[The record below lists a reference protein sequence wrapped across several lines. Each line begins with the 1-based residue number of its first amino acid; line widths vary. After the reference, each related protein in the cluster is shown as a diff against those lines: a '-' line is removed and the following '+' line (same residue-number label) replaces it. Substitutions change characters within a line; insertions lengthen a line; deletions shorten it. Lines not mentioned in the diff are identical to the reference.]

1 MMRTLRDFFHMGS
14 VEWVT
19 FHDPDSHDSWG
30 GVREDEGEVVGSED
44 GARRVAMVN
53 DTADRRILDGDV
65 AAWGWVAID
74 GWVVEMGKMDAWI
87 LEKNIVGM

>member
-1 MMRTLRDFFHMGS
+1 
-14 VEWVT
+14 
-19 FHDPDSHDSWG
+19 
-30 GVREDEGEVVGSED
+30 
-44 GARRVAMVN
+44 MVN
-53 DTADRRILDGDV
+53 DTADRQLLDGDV